1 MTIPLMYRALVTF
14 VGSFGIASLFFL
26 LQAPNLEWSLTYV
39 LWILPAVAF
48 AIYCLFRGESRVFWV
63 AMVALAALATSLVL
77 RLQDWAHNCT
87 NCSPTGAGSFLSW
100 GLGTQVRALSEI
112 AAFVCY
118 LIALAWLVGNLSR
131 FSSHISKMLI
141 IGNLILL
148 LEALFLLSDLFAS
161 NYWQTP
167 EVFSGIT
174 KAYFLI
180 DFKFIYSTIH
190 VVEFLTIFAFI
201 CWPKNLETKSQIV
214 SKK

>member
-1 MTIPLMYRALVTF
+1 MCRALVTIF
-14 VGSFGIASLFFL
+14 GSFGIASLLFL
-26 LQAPNLEWSLTYV
+26 IPAPNFEWSITYM

-48 AIYCLFRGESRVFWV
+48 AIYCLFRRESRVFWV

-77 RLQDWAHNCT
+77 RLQDWAFNCT
-87 NCSPTGAGSFLSW
+87 NCSPIGAGSFNSW
-100 GLGTQVRALSEI
+100 ALGTQVRALIEI

-118 LIALAWLVGNLSR
+118 LIALAWLVGNPIR
-131 FSSHISKMLI
+131 YPSHKSKLLI
-141 IGNLILL
+141 IGNLVLL
-148 LEALFLLSDLFAS
+148 IEAFFLFSDLIAS

-201 CWPKNLETKSQIV
+201 CLPKNLETKSEIF

>member
-1 MTIPLMYRALVTF
+1 MYRAFITF

-26 LQAPNLEWSLTYV
+26 LQAPNLEWSFTYV

-48 AIYCLFRGESRVFWV
+48 AIYCLLRGESRVFWV
-63 AMVALAALATSLVL
+63 AMVALAALTASLVL

-87 NCSPTGAGSFLSW
+87 NCSPIGAGSFLSW

-131 FSSHISKMLI
+131 FSSHISKLLI

-148 LEALFLLSDLFAS
+148 LEALFLLSDLIAS

-174 KAYFLI
+174 KAYFLVNFRI
-180 DFKFIYSTIH
+180 IYSLIH
-190 VVEFLTIFAFI
+190 VVEFLTVLAFI
-201 CWPKNLETKSQIV
+201 CWPKHWETQ
-214 SKK
+214 SKQVPQK

>member
-1 MTIPLMYRALVTF
+1 MIIPLMYRALVTF

-39 LWILPAVAF
+39 LWILPAAAF
-48 AIYCLFRGESRVFWV
+48 AIYCLFRGESRVFRI
-63 AMVALAALATSLVL
+63 AIVALAALATSLVL
-77 RLQDWAHNCT
+77 RLQDWAHNCS
-87 NCSPTGAGSFLSW
+87 NCSPIGAGSFLSW
-100 GLGTQVRALSEI
+100 GPGNQVRALIEI

-118 LIALAWLVGNLSR
+118 LIALAWLVGNLIR
-131 FSSHISKMLI
+131 FSSHISKLLI

-148 LEALFLLSDLFAS
+148 LEALFLLSDLIAS
-161 NYWQTP
+161 NYWQAP

-201 CWPKNLETKSQIV
+201 CWPKNLETKSEIF